1 MIEKMVEL
9 YKHVMRRVT
18 LVEITQE
25 ELRMA
30 QLEKLKA
37 ESATDYAKSVV
48 AYNEARIARLNKRIS
63 EYTAEEA

>member
-1 MIEKMVEL
+1 MLKKMVEL

-18 LVEITQE
+18 LIEITQE

-37 ESATDYAKSVV
+37 ESAADYAKSVV

-63 EYTAEEA
+63 EYTVEEA

>member
-1 MIEKMVEL
+1 MLKKIVEL
-9 YKHVMRRVT
+9 YKRVMRRVT

-37 ESATDYAKSVV
+37 EAKQ
-48 AYNEARIARLNKRIS
+48 KD
-63 EYTAEEA
+63 

>member
-1 MIEKMVEL
+1 
-9 YKHVMRRVT
+9 MRRVT

-37 ESATDYAKSVV
+37 ESAADYAKSVV

-63 EYTAEEA
+63 EYTEEA

>member
-1 MIEKMVEL
+1 MIKKMVEL
-9 YKHVMRRVT
+9 YKRVMRRVT

-37 ESATDYAKSVV
+37 ESAADYANSVV
-48 AYNEARIARLNKRIS
+48 AYNEARIARLHKRIS
-63 EYTAEEA
+63 EYKAEEA

>member
-1 MIEKMVEL
+1 MLKKMVEL

-18 LVEITQE
+18 LIEITQE

-37 ESATDYAKSVV
+37 ESAADYAKSVV
-48 AYNEARIARLNKRIS
+48 AYNEARIARLNNRIS

>member
-1 MIEKMVEL
+1 
-9 YKHVMRRVT
+9 MRRVT
-18 LVEITQE
+18 LIEITQE

-37 ESATDYAKSVV
+37 ESAADYANGIV

-63 EYTAEEA
+63 EYMAEEA